1 MSKDV
6 IEKKLAQL
14 MDTVPECEGLIAAD
28 IDGKVIVGQTITEMD
43 HAKIAKACVSI
54 IKDSNS
60 MSLDKG
66 NLKNITIELEEGFA
80 VLVGSDKTIL
90 IALAG
95 VDGQASLG
103 LLKRNLISI
112 SNLYFYLYFFLK
124 RETI

>member
-28 IDGKVIVGQTITEMD
+28 IKDGKVIVGQTITEMD

-54 IKDSNS
+54 IKDSKVIAG
-60 MSLDKG
+60 LTDKG
-66 NLKNITIELEEGFA
+66 TLKTTNIELEEGFA
-80 VLVGSDKTIL
+80 VLVGSDKIIL

-112 SNLYFYLYFFLK
+112 SNL
-124 RETI
+124 

>member
-28 IDGKVIVGQTITEMD
+28 IKDGKVIVGQTITEMD

-54 IKDSNS
+54 IKDSNT
-60 MSLDKG
+60 MGLDKG
-66 NLKNITIELEEGFA
+66 ILKHITIELEEGYA
-80 VLVGSDKTIL
+80 VLVGSDKTVL

-112 SNLYFYLYFFLK
+112 SNL
-124 RETI
+124 

>member
-28 IDGKVIVGQTITEMD
+28 IDGKVIIGQTITEMD

-54 IKDSNS
+54 IKDSNTIAG
-60 MSLDKG
+60 LTDKG
-66 NLKNITIELEEGFA
+66 TLKTINIELEEGFA
-80 VLVGSDKTIL
+80 VLVGSNKTVL
-90 IALAG
+90 IALIG
-95 VDGQASLG
+95 TDGQASLG

-112 SNLYFYLYFFLK
+112 SNL
-124 RETI
+124 

>member
-28 IDGKVIVGQTITEMD
+28 IDGNVIIGQTITEMD

-54 IKDSNS
+54 IKDSNTIAG
-60 MSLDKG
+60 LTDKG
-66 NLKNITIELEEGFA
+66 TLKTTNIELEEGFA
-80 VLVGSDKTIL
+80 VLVGSNKTVL
-90 IALAG
+90 IALIG
-95 VDGQASLG
+95 TDGQASLG

-112 SNLYFYLYFFLK
+112 SNL
-124 RETI
+124 

>member
-28 IDGKVIVGQTITEMD
+28 MDGKVIVGQTITEMD

-54 IKDSNS
+54 IKDSNTLGS
-60 MSLDKG
+60 DIDKG
-66 NLKNITIELEEGFA
+66 SLKNTTIELEDGFA
-80 VLVGSDKTIL
+80 VLVGSDKTVL

-112 SNLYFYLYFFLK
+112 SNL
-124 RETI
+124 